1 MKLKKRIVVLAAT
14 LAFAMVLPQAALA
27 AEIKTE
33 ADAKQG
39 ATVTTEPFTKPAET
53 EKPGD
58 GTQKPDGGEAT
69 PTPTPEPT
77 PVPDE
82 IPQDVWGGE
91 WGVLTAH
98 SISSGTG
105 GTTLDTSNLTV
116 DFFFNFDDSNK
127 QAVPDMKTW
136 SDLSIRLKDNGA
148 FSAQDLK
155 VETIGKHIL
164 RVSGLKYTNTNN
176 TRLEATISSSK
187 EGFPELTI
195 GENIRE
201 LYPVAPEDDGTGT
214 GEGEGASNAPG
225 LIVKSSSIGSDVVN
239 AGEEFTLS
247 LTVYATSSGKKNV
260 NDVVVSVAP
269 AEGLVISSG
278 SSTYYVGTMKPGQS
292 KTVSFP
298 MRALPDFT
306 GGVSTVAVTVSG
318 SESTGTPTTVSVP
331 VRQPD
336 RFEVSRVEVPDI
348 MMVGEENVA
357 TVYFVNKGK
366 NPVNNITV
374 QLAGTNMQQSTQSQY
389 VGNVAAGTEDSADLD
404 LSPVEGGNIEGT
416 ITITYEAPSGE
427 TVTLTEEISVP
438 VENMSDPMG
447 GMEDPGMMDPEFPV
461 DGEPTGNGGLAPWQI
476 ALIVVVAAG
485 AVAAVVVVLRKRAAK
500 KKAAQEESDE
510 DF

>member
-27 AEIKTE
+27 AETKATTDVQAPAAASE
-33 ADAKQG
+33 LFATPAPSAKADD
-39 ATVTTEPFTKPAET
+39 ESSKPE
-53 EKPGD
+53 
-58 GTQKPDGGEAT
+58 GGESTA
-69 PTPTPEPT
+69 TPTPEPT
-77 PVPDE
+77 LAPDE

-116 DFFFNFDDSNK
+116 DFFFNFDNSNE
-127 QAVPDMKTW
+127 QAVPDMETW

-201 LYPVAPEDDGTGT
+201 LYPVAPADDGTGT

-260 NDVVVSVAP
+260 DDVVVSVAP

-278 SSTYYVGTMKPGQS
+278 SSTYYIGTMKPGQS
-292 KTVSFP
+292 KSVSFP

-366 NPVNNITV
+366 NPVNNVTV
-374 QLAGTNMQQSTQSQY
+374 QLTGTNMQQTTQSQY

-404 LSPVEGGNIEGT
+404 LSPLEPGNIEGT
-416 ITITYEAPSGE
+416 ITISYEAPSGE
-427 TVTLTEEISVP
+427 IVTLTEEISVP

-447 GMEDPGMMDPEFPV
+447 GMDDPSMMDPDFPV

-476 ALIVVVAAG
+476 VLIVVVAAG

>member
-39 ATVTTEPFTKPAET
+39 TTVTTEPFTKPAET

-77 PVPDE
+77 PAPDE
-82 IPQDVWGGE
+82 IPQDKWEGE
-91 WGVLTAH
+91 WGTLTSH
-98 SISSGTG
+98 YIPGTPG
-105 GTTLDTSNLTV
+105 STTLDTSNLTLE
-116 DFFFNFDDSNK
+116 FYFNFDDSTK
-127 QAVPDMKTW
+127 QAVPDMA
-136 SDLSIRLKDNGA
+136 SAPDMSIRLKENGA

-164 RVSGLKYTNTNN
+164 RVSGLKYTNKEN
-176 TRLEATISSSK
+176 TRFEATISS
-187 EGFPELTI
+187 EQADFEIVI

-201 LYPVAPEDDGTGT
+201 LYPVAPADDGTGT

-366 NPVNNITV
+366 NPVNNVTV